1 MIERVRVIYEEKEFF
16 KKAEEKKCS
25 QKLVH
30 YVWDVL
36 LRVQR
41 NYSFNKSHT
50 LAYSLIALQEM
61 NLAFKYPIIF
71 WNCACL
77 ISDSGGAQSEEVDLI
92 EEEIIEE
99 IKKGEL

>member
-1 MIERVRVIYEEKEFF
+1 MNLAFRFPIIFWNCACLISDSGGAEMEKIEEDFTCEEEFF

-41 NYSFNKSHT
+41 NY
-50 LAYSLIALQEM
+50 
-61 NLAFKYPIIF
+61 
-71 WNCACL
+71 
-77 ISDSGGAQSEEVDLI
+77 
-92 EEEIIEE
+92 
-99 IKKGEL
+99 